1 MTSPNRDDDSLTTRL
16 AGATQMDSVVQ
27 PFLIDYDS
35 TQSLTLF
42 DGERE
47 VACCNLVPPFPDFP
61 TEWSATVEANIV
73 NDGYTYVQRELYS
86 ASQVRIIPAPLQ
98 HRPLTISRNAR
109 LQHGKQC
116 AALLAVPVSQ
126 ERHVGIVKACILL
139 STYSCRVAALCR
151 KRCGWTCT
159 RTTSTK

>member
-1 MTSPNRDDDSLTTRL
+1 M
-16 AGATQMDSVVQ
+16 Q

-86 ASQVRIIPAPLQ
+86 ASQVRFV
-98 HRPLTISRNAR
+98 TD
-109 LQHGKQC
+109 
-116 AALLAVPVSQ
+116 
-126 ERHVGIVKACILL
+126 
-139 STYSCRVAALCR
+139 SCRADPSYPEILCLTVAHSHLAAMASLACHFKSVYRSWKARIVLSLCSSCVAAVRR

-159 RTTSTK
+159 RTAPTP